1 MNKVQSVI
9 IKRRVQWVA
18 TISNVDVVKIMKGST
33 MKKLL
38 LAALA
43 ISAAFATPAAA
54 VTFVGATT
62 LTDPTFNRPLAGLTG
77 LSGVGTAVHYKATTF
92 TVAASGS
99 YSFLMTGAGAW
110 DTFLILYSPSFN
122 PATGL
127 VNALIANDD
136 FPSIGVSGFTTSLL
150 AGTSY
155 VAITTGFGNSDVGEY
170 TLEINQVGAGAVPEP
185 STWAMIIAGF
195 GIVGA
200 ALRRRRTL
208 AIA

>member
-1 MNKVQSVI
+1 
-9 IKRRVQWVA
+9 
-18 TISNVDVVKIMKGST
+18 
-33 MKKLL
+33 MKKLM

-43 ISAAFATPAAA
+43 VSAAFATPAAA

-77 LSGVGTAVHYKATTF
+77 LSGVGTAVHYKATAF
-92 TVAASGS
+92 TVATSGS

-110 DTFLILYSPSFN
+110 DTFLILYSPSFI

-127 VNALIANDD
+127 VNAQIANDD

-155 VAITTGFGNSDVGEY
+155 IAVTTGFGNDDVGEY
-170 TLEINQVGAGAVPEP
+170 RLEINQVGAGAVPEP

-195 GIVGA
+195 GIVGG
-200 ALRRRRTL
+200 ALRRRRRTL